1 MLYSCPL
8 PPSLL
13 SVFFQPASS
22 NSPSF
27 RLCAFLDAPWV
38 SGACGKHRQVN
49 KQLQAALHDKSIKGE
64 MGGVAE
70 QTQEEHITS
79 WGLGQEVSGRF
90 SGASDV

>member
-1 MLYSCPL
+1 M
-8 PPSLL
+8 
-13 SVFFQPASS
+13 
-22 NSPSF
+22 
-27 RLCAFLDAPWV
+27 
-38 SGACGKHRQVN
+38 N